1 MPHFAELNDQNE
13 VLRVIV
19 VNNSNCLN
27 AEGQE
32 EEAIGVAFCQNL
44 LGGRW
49 VQTSYNGNSRG
60 RFAGIGYTYDAT
72 RNAFLTPKPY
82 PWWVLDEATTR
93 FDAAVLA
100 YCLMGNHD
108 HLVLRTN
115 VGALSGLMRE
125 KRPNCQACS

>member
-1 MPHFAELNDQNE
+1 MAHFAELNDQNE

-19 VNNSNCLN
+19 VNNNDCLN

-60 RFAGIGYTYDAT
+60 RFAGIGYTYDER
-72 RNAFLTPKPY
+72 RNAFLTPKPFLS
-82 PWWVLDEATTR
+82 WVLDEATT
-93 FDAAVLA
+93 DWTAPVPMPEEGCWVWNEETLNWLEAQLPAV
-100 YCLMGNHD
+100 
-108 HLVLRTN
+108 
-115 VGALSGLMRE
+115 
-125 KRPNCQACS
+125 